1 KTAHDIGIDLEVHLD
16 LSAVDRREDRTQPGL
31 LGLVQRHSAGD
42 RREGTPTTIRGEAG
56 ELLDA
61 TGRLGLAPSP
71 DGARRERGGEP
82 VGATVQQCVQD
93 GRALRGVLPQAVER
107 GGEVT
112 AVVDQAGD
120 LEEISLDLLE

>member
-1 KTAHDIGIDLEVHLD
+1 
-16 LSAVDRREDRTQPGL
+16 RTQPGL

-120 LEEISLDLLE
+120 LEEISLDLLEDALGLRLLQEGGDSQQLEGI